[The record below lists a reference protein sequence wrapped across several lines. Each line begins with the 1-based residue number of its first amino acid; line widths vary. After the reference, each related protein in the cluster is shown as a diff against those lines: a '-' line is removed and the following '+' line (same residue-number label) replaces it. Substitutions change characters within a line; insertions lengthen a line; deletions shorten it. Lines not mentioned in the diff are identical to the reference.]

1 MLMSRVQVEEK
12 LISTIFMNL
21 EVQIISTAVWKRLLI
36 QGPVLEEEF
45 PKKLVPI
52 DRDISY
58 DTFTLE
64 HEAFAGYP
72 FTWR

>member
-21 EVQIISTAVWKRLLI
+21 EVQIISTAVWKRWLI
-36 QGPVLEEEF
+36 QGRVLEDEF

-52 DRDISY
+52 DRDIS
-58 DTFTLE
+58 
-64 HEAFAGYP
+64 
-72 FTWR
+72 